1 MARKQRVSRGKT
13 MRPNF
18 FVFCEGETEEAY
30 MGILR
35 AHYRAPI
42 QIITKKT
49 LLNVTP
55 ALISRIKA
63 NYICTKNDRTFLMYD
78 LDVPTVLER
87 LKKIPNATL
96 LCSNPCI
103 ELWLLLHYTNQ
114 KTELS
119 SKECLNKLTS
129 LNPMYRKG
137 LMDIN
142 LKLQLLQNTL
152 AAISRAKALHKYQ
165 NPSTS
170 IYELIEILEEMSE
183 HGSTDLQNRG

>member
-1 MARKQRVSRGKT
+1 MARKQRVSRGKA

-30 MGILR
+30 IGIVR

-49 LLNVTP
+49 LLNITP
-55 ALISRIKA
+55 ALINRIKA

-96 LCSNPCI
+96 LYSNPCV
-103 ELWLLLHYTNQ
+103 ELWLLLHYANQ
-114 KTELS
+114 QTELT
-119 SKECLNKLTS
+119 SKECVEKLCAIVPT
-129 LNPMYRKG
+129 YRKG
-137 LMDIN
+137 TICKTMELD
-142 LKLQLLQNTL
+142 LLQRTPQ
-152 AAISRAKALHKYQ
+152 AIKQAEKLLPYA
-165 NPSTS
+165 NPSTTV
-170 IYELIEILEEMSE
+170 LEFIKSLE
-183 HGSTDLQNRG
+183 

>member
-30 MGILR
+30 IGLLR

-49 LLNVTP
+49 LLNITP
-55 ALISRIKA
+55 ALISRIEA

-96 LCSNPCI
+96 LCSNPCV
-103 ELWLLLHYTNQ
+103 ELWLLLHYVSQQT
-114 KTELS
+114 
-119 SKECLNKLTS
+119 KLTS
-129 LNPMYRKG
+129 KDCVEKLCAIVPDYRKG
-137 LMDIN
+137 AISKSMELD
-142 LKLQLLQNTL
+142 LLQHM
-152 AAISRAKALHKYQ
+152 AQARERAQKLVPYT
-165 NPSTS
+165 NPSTTVFEF
-170 IYELIEILEEMSE
+170 IKAFE
-183 HGSTDLQNRG
+183 

>member
-1 MARKQRVSRGKT
+1 MARKQRVSRGKA

-30 MGILR
+30 IGILR

-49 LLNVTP
+49 LLNITQ
-55 ALISRIKA
+55 ALINRIKA

-96 LCSNPCI
+96 LCSNPCV
-103 ELWLLLHYTNQ
+103 ELWILLHYTNQ
-114 KTELS
+114 QTELT
-119 SKECLNKLTS
+119 SKECVEKLCAIV
-129 LNPMYRKG
+129 PFYRKG
-137 LMDIN
+137 AISKTMELD
-142 LKLQLLQNTL
+142 LLQRMPQ
-152 AAISRAKALHKYQ
+152 AIERAEKLVAFA
-165 NPSTS
+165 NPSTTVFEF
-170 IYELIEILEEMSE
+170 IKALEL
-183 HGSTDLQNRG
+183 